1 MTPKKIPL
9 RRCNGCGESKP
20 KKELVRVVR
29 AGDGTVSLDLTGKKP
44 GRGAYV
50 CPSAACLAKARKA
63 GRIARALEVS
73 IPEEIYDAMAAEIE
87 KTRRRV
93 NALEHVMIPETRENI
108 RYITMKLDENERSS
122 QVRLMKVKDMM
133 LEEAHHYSAREVVP
147 VVEEV

>member
-1 MTPKKIPL
+1 MHQKRVPL
-9 RRCNGCGESKP
+9 RMCAGCGESKP

-29 AGDGTVSLDLTGKKP
+29 SPEGEISLDLTGKKP

-87 KTRRRV
+87 K
-93 NALEHVMIPETRENI
+93 AGAQKGETH
-108 RYITMKLDENERSS
+108 
-122 QVRLMKVKDMM
+122 
-133 LEEAHHYSAREVVP
+133 AG
-147 VVEEV
+147 